1 MKQKQFTLGEKNI
14 ETPSLLIKKNIMTW
28 NNTMIQLSNVSL
40 ISAADIDLAPFPLL
54 AVLIILGGLML
65 FSASVALAFLLL
77 ILGGIWIY
85 FWYFENEKRKAGA
98 ILTIRM
104 NSGHNLHFT
113 FENKEFLLRVVEV
126 LENIVIDG
134 GSNSPV
140 TIDIKDCEIINS
152 NLFSDITT

>member
-85 FWYFENEKRKAGA
+85 FWYFEN
-98 ILTIRM
+98 
-104 NSGHNLHFT
+104 
-113 FENKEFLLRVVEV
+113 
-126 LENIVIDG
+126 
-134 GSNSPV
+134 
-140 TIDIKDCEIINS
+140 
-152 NLFSDITT
+152 